1 MEPVEPVEPTPGLR
15 VKPVE
20 GVDAGAHACHEKAE
34 KILGRIKK
42 KNFWSE
48 REIKL
53 PMVHRALQLWW
64 AAATTKSGAAS
75 SALASRGLDPSVACM
90 SLENV
95 DRCGTDVR
103 RVAGGKVSV
112 WMPAA

>member
-64 AAATTKSGAAS
+64 AAATTKSGAGS
-75 SALASRGLDPSVACM
+75 SALANRGLDPSVACM

-95 DRCGTDVR
+95 DRCSTDV